1 MNRLREKL
9 HNLIDEM
16 DEPQLRLVWG
26 FVKRLFR
33 LPD

>member
-1 MNRLREKL
+1 MDQLREKL
-9 HNLIDEM
+9 HNFIDEM
-16 DEPQLRLVWG
+16 DETQIRIVWG